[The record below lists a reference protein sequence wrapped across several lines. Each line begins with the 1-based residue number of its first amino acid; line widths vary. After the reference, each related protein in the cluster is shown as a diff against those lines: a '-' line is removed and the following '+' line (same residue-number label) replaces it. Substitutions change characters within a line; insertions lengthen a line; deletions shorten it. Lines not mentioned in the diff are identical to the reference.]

1 MKNLS
6 MKSIQVEKKYQYSTV
21 FIFLQILKE
30 ENGNVRKK
38 IWNLIFKQF
47 VQISLK
53 CYLGQGSFRCR

>member
-53 CYLGQGSFRCR
+53 CYLGQGSIFYL